1 MSFALET
8 SPMTMPDDAAYRE
21 ARERVRALRAFY
33 QHLIVYLAVIGFLLL
48 VNLASSPNWW
58 VQWPAMGWGLLLVL
72 HGVFT
77 TTGVFGPAWE
87 ERRIAELMG
96 RKEGKQ

>member
-1 MSFALET
+1 
-8 SPMTMPDDAAYRE
+8 MTMPDEAAYRE

-33 QHLIVYLAVIGFLLL
+33 QHAIVYVAVMCMLLL
-48 VNLASSPNWW
+48 INLATSPNWW

-77 TTGVFGPAWE
+77 NTGILGQAWE
-87 ERRIAELMG
+87 ERRIAELL
-96 RKEGKQ
+96 RQRDRSR

>member
-1 MSFALET
+1 MTT
-8 SPMTMPDDAAYRE
+8 SDDAAYRE

-33 QHLIVYLAVIGFLLL
+33 QHLIVYAVVMGMLLL
-48 VNLASSPNWW
+48 INVTSSPVWW

-77 TTGVFGPAWE
+77 NTGLLGSAWE
-87 ERRIAELMG
+87 EKRIAELM
-96 RKEGKQ
+96 RKSETAR